1 MSTSNLYEPRRA
13 WTMTVLLAL
22 FMLIN
27 FIDKVGIGLVAVP
40 MMAELNLSPT
50 EFGFIAGSFFWF
62 FAISGVAGGFVANRY
77 SAKWILMILV
87 IVWSVAQLPIILS
100 SSVAMIMVSRIVLGI
115 GEGPASPIAFHACYK
130 WFPDAKRNLPISVIN
145 QGSALGLLIAG
156 VAVPLITAR
165 WGWRANFVVMTA
177 IGLVWGIIWLIFG
190 AEGKIT
196 SDRAAA
202 LDSTGGD
209 LGGRRLPYS
218 RLLKDSTVWGVFAM
232 HFMAFWGLALTL
244 TWLPAYLQKGLGYDA
259 ATSGKL
265 FALVVLINAPVNLGL
280 SWWSQRMLSRGATQ
294 RAARAL
300 LCSFALS
307 LSGALFIALMFL
319 PLQNIQKVILLAV
332 ASGLT
337 PVIYSL
343 GAAMMGA
350 VSPDSQR
357 GAMLSIENSIA
368 SLAGVFAPVVMGYLI
383 QNSTLS
389 AALGYEQGFA
399 VSGCLLLLS
408 GVVGFIWVNPEK
420 SIQRLAK
427 NGL

>member
-1 MSTSNLYEPRRA
+1 MPTSNLYEPRRA
-13 WTMTVLLAL
+13 WSLTVLLAL

-40 MMAELNLSPT
+40 MMTELNLSPT

-62 FAISGVAGGFVANRY
+62 FAISGVAGGFLANRY

-156 VAVPLITAR
+156 ICVPLVTAR
-165 WGWRANFVVMTA
+165 WGWRANFVIMTA
-177 IGLVWGIIWLIFG
+177 IGLIWGVIWLIFG

-196 SDRAAA
+196 TDRSDVSSTTDARA
-202 LDSTGGD
+202 DM
-209 LGGRRLPYS
+209 RLPYS
-218 RLLKDSTVWGVFAM
+218 RLLMDSTVWGVFVM

-244 TWLPAYLQKGLGYDA
+244 TWLPAYLQKGLGYDGT
-259 ATSGKL
+259 TSGKL

-307 LSGALFIALMFL
+307 LSGALFIALLFL
-319 PLQNIQKVILLAV
+319 PLGNMQKVILLAV

-383 QNSTLS
+383 QNATLS

-399 VSGCLLLLS
+399 VSGCLLL
-408 GVVGFIWVNPEK
+408 VGGIVGLIWVNPEQ
-420 SIQRLAK
+420 SIQRLAQ
-427 NGL
+427 NDM